1 MIRLFIF
8 MVIATFAAGHAKAQE
23 VETADAPAQ
32 EERYAA
38 VDVSLQAPAT
48 SARQPTD
55 GSGDGVARYQTPSSM
70 RYEISGRDID
80 YSDAAPVSA
89 DGQPTNLRPESW
101 SD

>member
-8 MVIATFAAGHAKAQE
+8 MVIATFAAGHAKAQDSA
-23 VETADAPAQ
+23 VQ

-38 VDVSLQAPAT
+38 VDINLQAVDARRRPAPAA
-48 SARQPTD
+48 SD
-55 GSGDGVARYQTPSSM
+55 DGVVRYETPSSM

-89 DGQPTNLRPESW
+89 DGAPKNLRPESW